1 MRFDLFLEVL
11 FGPFWGPGGALWGAL
26 FGLPPYLLFWGPQG
40 GGRALLCKEG
50 REAVMPEY

>member
-1 MRFDLFLEVL
+1 MRLDLFLEVP
-11 FGPFWGPGGALWGAL
+11 FGPLLGPGGAL